1 MLKLTSVTVLSFPLE
16 FEIIRLNEVMKNDLY
31 CAYFSLEVIVR
42 LITEQKG
49 RGDISLSLLTSEC
62 IQFSTIFDNCEPR

>member
-31 CAYFSLEVIVR
+31 YPYFSLEVIVR
-42 LITEQKG
+42 LYY
-49 RGDISLSLLTSEC
+49 
-62 IQFSTIFDNCEPR
+62 

>member
-31 CAYFSLEVIVR
+31 CPYFSLEVIVR
-42 LITEQKG
+42 LYY
-49 RGDISLSLLTSEC
+49 
-62 IQFSTIFDNCEPR
+62 